1 MGGGGGRHRRKE
13 DRGTLIFVTTR
24 LRGREGGRGER
35 GSKKTV
41 KGSRPNTHDLTKFNN
56 AIEIEH
62 CIQFLSLSA
71 TLESSSINA

>member
-24 LRGREGGRGER
+24 LGGREGGRGKR

-41 KGSRPNTHDLTKFNN
+41 KGSPPNTHDLTTFNN
-56 AIEIEH
+56 GIEIAQP
-62 CIQFLSLSA
+62 IRILSFFSHFGI
-71 TLESSSINA
+71 S